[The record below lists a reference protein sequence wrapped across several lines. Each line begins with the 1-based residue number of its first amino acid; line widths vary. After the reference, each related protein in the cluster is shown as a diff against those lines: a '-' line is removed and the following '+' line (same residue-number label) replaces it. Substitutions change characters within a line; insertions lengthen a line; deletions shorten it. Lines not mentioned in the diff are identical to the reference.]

1 MLAILSMTEFAWW
14 QTLSLSCT
22 YQATK
27 LVCLFARGQ
36 RLNHPS
42 FCSSAR
48 HLMGDSCPPGTL
60 KVVPVVTLPPL
71 LTRTRK
77 RLKGMHFLGA
87 ETVSWVSFSIGSFGS
102 NIIIVPNLQN
112 FDGQGYRY
120 KQHIFGLGMMLIA
133 YIFKLYGLGFK
144 FSLPLSNIPMLA
156 ILLPILPLISWSCS
170 TAIFQFRPH
179 LLRIR
184 ALALKIISLS

>member
-1 MLAILSMTEFAWW
+1 M
-14 QTLSLSCT
+14 
-22 YQATK
+22 
-27 LVCLFARGQ
+27 VCISGFDSQLCHITTRWSQ
-36 RLNHPS
+36 VS
-42 FCSSAR
+42 FFFFF
-48 HLMGDSCPPGTL
+48 
-60 KVVPVVTLPPL
+60 LP
-71 LTRTRK
+71 
-77 RLKGMHFLGA
+77 
-87 ETVSWVSFSIGSFGS
+87 SWVSFSIGSFGS